1 MIKNIT
7 SLSNSFRR
15 ALISFNINRGFA
27 LELDLAK
34 LSEVTKTKAQ
44 FSQSDINTSIIAVQ
58 LLFDGKPLSIS
69 PGAICYANIKITGKY
84 EPIINEC
91 EILDAQNAVIK
102 IQLSSDALKN
112 VGEAL
117 FEIVISGDDKKIVS
131 PKVSYTVVESFDV
144 QNGVPAENEITILD
158 TLINR
163 TSASITEIS
172 ELNDT
177 IKSNE
182 EQRIENENRR
192 IEAYATMVQTYNNQV
207 VISTEEIDNIIKNAL
222 S

>member
-69 PGAICYANIKITGKY
+69 PGAICYANVKIAGKY

-117 FEIVISGDDKKIVS
+117 FEIVISGDDKKIIS

-182 EQRIENENRR
+182 EQRVENENRR

-207 VISTEEIDNIIKNAL
+207 VISTEEIDTIIKNAL

>member
-117 FEIVISGDDKKIVS
+117 FEIVISGDDKKIIS
-131 PKVSYTVVESFDV
+131 PKVSYTVVESFDI
-144 QNGVPAENEITILD
+144 QNGVPAENEITVLD
-158 TLINR
+158 ALINK
-163 TSASITEIS
+163 TSASATVINNLNATIS
-172 ELNDT
+172 
-177 IKSNE
+177 SNE
-182 EQRIENENRR
+182 EQRIQNENQR
-192 IEAYATMVQTYNNQV
+192 IEAYATMVQTYNSQI
-207 VISTEEIDNIIKNAL
+207 VISNEEIDTIIATAL

>member
-69 PGAICYANIKITGKY
+69 PGAICYANVKITGKY

-102 IQLSSDALKN
+102 LQLSSDALKN

-172 ELNDT
+172 ELNGT

>member
-172 ELNDT
+172 ELNGT

-182 EQRIENENRR
+182 EQRIQNENQR

>member
-69 PGAICYANIKITGKY
+69 PGAICYANVKITGKY

-102 IQLSSDALKN
+102 LQLSSDALKN

-172 ELNDT
+172 ELNGT

-182 EQRIENENRR
+182 EQRIQNENQR

>member
-69 PGAICYANIKITGKY
+69 PGAICYANVKITGKY

-117 FEIVISGDDKKIVS
+117 FEIVISGDDKKIIS

-182 EQRIENENRR
+182 EQRVENENRR

-207 VISTEEIDNIIKNAL
+207 VISTEEIDTIIKNAL

>member
-69 PGAICYANIKITGKY
+69 PGAICYANVKITGKH

-91 EILDAQNAVIK
+91 EILDAANAVIK
-102 IQLSSDALKN
+102 IQLSTDALKN
-112 VGEAL
+112 VGEAVL
-117 FEIVISGDDKKIVS
+117 EIVIAGDDKKIVS
-131 PKVSYTVVESFDV
+131 PKISYTVVESFDV
-144 QNGVPAENEITILD
+144 QNGQPAENEITILD

-177 IKSNE
+177 IKSDE
-182 EQRIENENRR
+182 EQRVENENRR

-207 VISTEEIDNIIKNAL
+207 VISTEEIDTIIKNAL

>member
-69 PGAICYANIKITGKY
+69 PGAICYANVKITGKN

-102 IQLSSDALKN
+102 LQLSSDALKN

-172 ELNDT
+172 ELNGT

-182 EQRIENENRR
+182 EQRIQNENQR